1 MTITDRITDLSTI
14 WKHATM
20 VYPYFDRYPDQW
32 DALYHQYLQR
42 ALVTADEQ
50 EFHLLLAEFMAQ
62 LGDGHTVY
70 DFPREFLQ
78 RVGVLPFSLKYCADG
93 YYISEIEESHAQYL
107 YGKIQQINGIP
118 FADLLRQAFRYIY
131 HVEDYAPGFQLH
143 RILPLLLRTEGN
155 EMVTSKGTFYFD
167 LLKHADSTATTNRRI
182 LAPQPQASYPYEKID
197 TGRLDIRR
205 YHATQ
210 TQEIL
215 YIKIDNFLY
224 SRTAEEV
231 AVAIQEVCASSQ
243 QDIAETNSKDAS
255 SNPTV
260 AGIILD
266 LRDNIGGMTKFGGDV
281 AKLFISGEFHGCQK
295 RTQSMRGIDL
305 ACASQYMTMSE
316 EEIEATL
323 AAGLGT
329 REGIEESLRFG
340 RHCHYEEYQDTYGEP
355 GHVALTDLP
364 CVILTSRDTISAAED
379 TVAMFRSNHRATIMG
394 TPTTGTTGTPMLQP
408 LVCGGRARICSVGY
422 RLLDGTE
429 FIGVGIQPDVMVETR
444 LKDLEKGVDTVLN
457 QAIGSFS
464 SNTKPRFYHGSSIPG
479 IQTLEPR
486 SRRHSATLYKSDSE
500 GLVYLTTNIPYALV
514 YIWDSEKTGSSAKWV
529 TCGIRDGVTFY
540 EEQFPNQLRAFYQ
553 GVSGYLY
560 VVEDTE
566 PTPVTDR
573 ECMYVS
579 QKPLHVSQMIPIR
592 DIYDELLR
600 HEREGSIQIRRF
612 TEQPQ
617 KMQEKLTNRIVM
629 YIQQKQLLHA
639 DSEEAYFIQKYFT
652 EAWSLAACAER
663 DAVK

>member
-14 WKHATM
+14 WKHVTM
-20 VYPYFDRYPDQW
+20 VFPYFDRYPDQW

-42 ALVTADEQ
+42 ALVTEDER

-93 YYISEIEESHAQYL
+93 YYISEIEESLAQYL

-118 FADLLRQAFRYIY
+118 FTDLLRQAFRYIY

-143 RILPLLLRTEGN
+143 RILPLLLRAEGN

-182 LAPQPQASYPYEKID
+182 LAPQPQANYPYEKID
-197 TGRLDIRR
+197 TGRLDVRR
-205 YHATQ
+205 YRITP

-231 AVAIQEVCASSQ
+231 AATIQETANAAIC
-243 QDIAETNSKDAS
+243 
-255 SNPTV
+255 
-260 AGIILD
+260 GIILD
-266 LRDNIGGMTKFGGDV
+266 LRDNIGGMTKFGADV
-281 AKLFISGEFHGCQK
+281 AKLFLSGEFHGCQK

-305 ACASQYMTMSE
+305 ACASQYMTMTE

-329 REGIEESLRFG
+329 REGIEESLCFG

-394 TPTTGTTGTPMLQP
+394 TPTTGTTGTPMILP
-408 LVCGGRARICSVGY
+408 LSCGGRARICSVGY
-422 RLLDGTE
+422 RLFDGTE
-429 FIGVGIQPDVMVETR
+429 FIGVGIQPNIQVETH
-444 LKDLEKGVDTVLN
+444 LEDLENGVDVVLDR
-457 QAIGSFS
+457 AL
-464 SNTKPRFYHGSSIPG
+464 
-479 IQTLEPR
+479 TLL
-486 SRRHSATLYKSDSE
+486 S
-500 GLVYLTTNIPYALV
+500 
-514 YIWDSEKTGSSAKWV
+514 
-529 TCGIRDGVTFY
+529 
-540 EEQFPNQLRAFYQ
+540 
-553 GVSGYLY
+553 
-560 VVEDTE
+560 
-566 PTPVTDR
+566 
-573 ECMYVS
+573 
-579 QKPLHVSQMIPIR
+579 
-592 DIYDELLR
+592 
-600 HEREGSIQIRRF
+600 
-612 TEQPQ
+612 
-617 KMQEKLTNRIVM
+617 
-629 YIQQKQLLHA
+629 
-639 DSEEAYFIQKYFT
+639 
-652 EAWSLAACAER
+652 
-663 DAVK
+663 